1 MKADLLE
8 EKKSIKAALIHPPD
22 IYGGTSPESMQST
35 VIALRAMGKRL
46 WDYKQKNTV
55 KIVNLKIVNL
65 KEGENSLLICCGVG
79 GEGQWMMGR
88 GSTKEAAF

>member
-1 MKADLLE
+1 MLE
-8 EKKSIKAALIHPPD
+8 RKK
-22 IYGGTSPESMQST
+22 IYKGCTHSSTRYLWRNVSRINAST
-35 VIALRAMGKRL
+35 VIALRAIGKRL

-79 GEGQWMMGR
+79 GKEQWMVGR
-88 GSTKEAAF
+88 KA

>member
-8 EKKSIKAALIHPPD
+8 EKKSIKAALVHPPD
-22 IYGGTSPESMQST
+22 IYGETSPESMQST

-65 KEGENSLLICCGVG
+65 KEEENSLLICYGVG
-79 GEGQWMMGR
+79 GEGQWMMRR
-88 GSTKEAAF
+88 GSAKEAAF